1 MGDGM
6 DSNSGKTSQTRILG
20 DGRIEVTEFVDGV
33 LVSRT
38 TTDAADAHDWTTIER
53 HYDAT
58 GVRTGETR
66 TYDDGRVMVV
76 TVTDGRWA
84 SATLTRADGSVEG
97 ITWHRDAD
105 GTVTGETRTYGDGRV
120 AETVYEGGLRTSVT
134 VTDVADVFDWASYVE
149 RFDADG
155 TLISRD
161 YTPDPVDETPPVF
174 VSGTAV
180 SLAENSGAGQTVYV
194 ARATD
199 DKGVTGYS
207 LSGPDK
213 DAFTIDA
220 ETGAVTLIGNPDFEQ
235 KSAYEFT
242 VQAEDAAGNT
252 ASRTVSRRRVDIL
265 VADLNLPDGIGTT
278 AIRELRR
285 TQPEAQAIVM
295 SVLNDAPMVIDAI
308 RCGATGYVIKDDTAY
323 NVKSAIETALDGQS
337 PMSATIARLIV
348 EAMRLPDS
356 AFAPRDAADQD
367 SPALTDRETEVL
379 NAISRG
385 YSFREVG
392 ELLGISP
399 QTVPVH
405 ARNIYRKLEAS
416 NKSEAVFLARK
427 HGLIPP

>member
-1 MGDGM
+1 MYDRAM
-6 DSNSGKTSQTRILG
+6 KRDQDTRPCRVLILEDNDTVG
-20 DGRIEVTEFVDGV
+20 ARLLSILADWPRGEV
-33 LVSRT
+33 LP
-38 TTDAADAHDWTTIER
+38 I
-53 HYDAT
+53 
-58 GVRTGETR
+58 
-66 TYDDGRVMVV
+66 
-76 TVTDGRWA
+76 
-84 SATLTRADGSVEG
+84 
-97 ITWHRDAD
+97 
-105 GTVTGETRTYGDGRV
+105 
-120 AETVYEGGLRTSVT
+120 
-134 VTDVADVFDWASYVE
+134 
-149 RFDADG
+149 
-155 TLISRD
+155 
-161 YTPDPVDETPPVF
+161 
-174 VSGTAV
+174 
-180 SLAENSGAGQTVYV
+180 
-194 ARATD
+194 AR
-199 DKGVTGYS
+199 
-207 LSGPDK
+207 
-213 DAFTIDA
+213 
-220 ETGAVTLIGNPDFEQ
+220 
-235 KSAYEFT
+235 T
-242 VQAEDAAGNT
+242 VQEAVQVI
-252 ASRTVSRRRVDIL
+252 RRRRVDIL